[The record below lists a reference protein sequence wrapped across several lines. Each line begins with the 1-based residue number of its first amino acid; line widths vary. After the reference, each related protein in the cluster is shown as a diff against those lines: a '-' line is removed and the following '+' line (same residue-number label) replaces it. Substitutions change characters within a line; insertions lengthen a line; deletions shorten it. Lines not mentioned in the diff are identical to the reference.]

1 MWSAAVWALCR
12 AGTRQELGSAVPPAC
27 LVLGGL
33 PGAFICTGVLGKD
46 PPTTGLELFDGHHQ
60 ENSV

>member
-1 MWSAAVWALCR
+1 MWSAAVWALRR

-33 PGAFICTGVLGKD
+33 PGAFICTGSFGKGPLDHRLGA
-46 PPTTGLELFDGHHQ
+46 L
-60 ENSV
+60 